1 MWNNSDAENRKKP
14 QQKPPGILQDA
25 WKWVIFNIWK
35 DLDAIIYNKIGKV
48 HPVSM
53 S

>member
-1 MWNNSDAENRKKP
+1 MWNNSDAENRKKTN
-14 QQKPPGILQDA
+14 KIPPGILQRW

>member
-1 MWNNSDAENRKKP
+1 MKMSY
-14 QQKPPGILQDA
+14 
-25 WKWVIFNIWK
+25 FNIWK
-35 DLDAIIYNKIGKV
+35 DLDAIFYNKIGKV